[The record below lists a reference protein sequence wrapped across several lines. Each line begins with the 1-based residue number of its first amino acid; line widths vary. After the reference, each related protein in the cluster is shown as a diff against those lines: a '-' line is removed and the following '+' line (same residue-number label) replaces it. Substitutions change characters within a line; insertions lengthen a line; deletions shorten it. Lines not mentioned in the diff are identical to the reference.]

1 MAYAVNIFFYS
12 IYSKSTRQF
21 LQAAWTWCRPTVL
34 YF

>member
-1 MAYAVNIFFYS
+1 MAYAVNIFYS

-21 LQAAWTWCRPTVL
+21 LQAAWTRCTVL